1 MPKPKSNASLVKRR
15 RIVIVVVPPIEEMDL
30 VAPLQ
35 VFGAA
40 NRLSERNV
48 YSLEIATNG
57 KALEVPGEGGMLC
70 FLAQQRIHEVK
81 GSIDSVLLV
90 CGVGTRLLRDP
101 ELTQWLKTIA
111 PEVRRLGGVCV
122 GSFLLAEAGLLN
134 GRKAT
139 SHWRFGKELAER
151 YPQVQ
156 VESEPIWVKDGN
168 IYTSAGISAGID
180 LALAWVEEDCG
191 GALAHE
197 VAREFVLFLRRP
209 GGQEQ
214 LSVSLAKQASEMRGI
229 QELQV
234 WIAEHVD
241 ANLSV
246 QALAERVAMS
256 VRNFERVFTREIG
269 CTPARYV
276 AQVRV
281 EAARRAL
288 EDTDKSIEQIAR
300 NCGFVNADLM
310 RRAFTRCIGITPAR
324 YRNRFAQNGSN

>member
-1 MPKPKSNASLVKRR
+1 MPNHKRNTIAARVR
-15 RIVIVVVPPIEEMDL
+15 RIVIVVVPPIEELDL

-40 NRLSERNV
+40 NRLSEKKV

-57 KALEVPGEGGMLC
+57 KELEVPGEGGMLS
-70 FLAQQRIHEVK
+70 FLAQRRIQEVK
-81 GSIDSVLLV
+81 GRIDSILLV
-90 CGVGTRLLRDP
+90 CGVGTRLARDP
-101 ELTQWLKTIA
+101 ELSRWLTTIC
-111 PEVRRLGGVCV
+111 PMVRRLGGVCV
-122 GSFLLAEAGLLN
+122 SSFLLAQAGLLN
-134 GRKAT
+134 GKRAT
-139 SHWRFGKELAER
+139 SHWRFGKELAR
-151 YPQVQ
+151 RFPQVQ

-191 GALAHE
+191 SALAHE
-197 VAREFVLFLRRP
+197 IAREFVLFLRRS

-214 LSVSLAKQASEMRGI
+214 LSVSLGNQASNMKGI

-241 ANLSV
+241 SNLSV
-246 QALAERVAMS
+246 QTLAERVAMS
-256 VRNFERVFTREIG
+256 VRNFERVFTRETG

-276 AQVRV
+276 ARTRV

-300 NCGFVNADLM
+300 NCGFASADLM
-310 RRAFTRCIGITPAR
+310 RRAFIRCVGTTPAR
-324 YRNRFAQNGSN
+324 YRSRFSPNGS